1 MELRILEQIQMWR
14 TPFLDNFFK
23 YFTFLGNGGWFFIV
37 MGIIFLTTK
46 KTRKTGLRVLIA
58 LLISLIVGNI
68 ILKPMVARPRP
79 YWVKDV
85 DILVKHLKD
94 YSFPSGHSYAASA
107 FAASLW
113 YEFKN
118 WSIVWFV
125 LAILMGISRLYLF
138 VHYPTDVLAGL
149 ILGVLF
155 AVGANKIVNHF
166 YKGATN

>member
-1 MELRILEQIQMWR
+1 MELRILEQIQTLR
-14 TPFLDNFFK
+14 TPLLDNFFK

-37 MGIIFLTTK
+37 MGLILLINK
-46 KTRKTGLRVLIA
+46 KTRKTGLRVIVA
-58 LLISLIVGNI
+58 LLFCLFVGNLF
-68 ILKPMVARPRP
+68 LKPLIARPRP

-113 YEFKN
+113 YENKK
-118 WSIVWFV
+118 WSAFWFA

-149 ILGVLF
+149 ILGIVF
-155 AVGANKIVNHF
+155 AILANKIVNHF
-166 YKGATN
+166 YKGEVN

>member
-1 MELRILEQIQMWR
+1 MELRILEQIQMWH

-37 MGIIFLTTK
+37 MGIIFLITK

-68 ILKPMVARPRP
+68 ILKPLVARPRP

-107 FAASLW
+107 FAASLR
-113 YEFKN
+113 YEFKK
-118 WSIVWFV
+118 WSIFWFA

-138 VHYPTDVLAGL
+138 VHYPTDVIAGL

-155 AVGANKIVNHF
+155 AMGANKIVNHF

>member
-1 MELRILEQIQMWR
+1 MELRILERIQTLR

-23 YFTFLGNGGWFFIV
+23 YFTFLGNGGWFFVV
-37 MGIIFLTTK
+37 MGIIFLINK
-46 KTRKTGLRVLIA
+46 KTRKTGLRVLTA

-68 ILKPMVARPRP
+68 ILKPLVARARP
-79 YWVKDV
+79 YWVKNV
-85 DILVKHLKD
+85 DIIVKHLKD

-113 YEFKN
+113 YENKN
-118 WSIVWFV
+118 WAALFFA

-149 ILGVLF
+149 ILGVVF
-155 AVGANKIVNHF
+155 AVSANKIVNHF
-166 YKGATN
+166 YKGEAI

>member
-1 MELRILEQIQMWR
+1 MELRILEQIQTLR

-23 YFTFLGNGGWFFIV
+23 YFTFLGNGGWFFVV
-37 MGIIFLTTK
+37 MGIIFLINK
-46 KTRKTGLRVLIA
+46 KTRKTGLRVLTA

-68 ILKPMVARPRP
+68 ILKPLVARPRP
-79 YWVKDV
+79 YWVKNM
-85 DILVKHLKD
+85 DILVKHLMD

-113 YEFKN
+113 YENKN
-118 WSIVWFV
+118 WATFCFV

-149 ILGVLF
+149 ILGVVF
-155 AVGANKIVNHF
+155 AVSANKIVNHF
-166 YKGATN
+166 YKGEAI

>member
-1 MELRILEQIQMWR
+1 MELRILEQIQTLR

-23 YFTFLGNGGWFFIV
+23 YFTFLGNGGWFFVV
-37 MGIIFLTTK
+37 MGIIFLINK
-46 KTRKTGLRVLIA
+46 KTRKTGLRVLTA

-68 ILKPMVARPRP
+68 ILKPLVARPRP
-79 YWVKDV
+79 YWVKNM

-113 YEFKN
+113 YEYKN
-118 WSIVWFV
+118 WAAFCFA

-149 ILGVLF
+149 ILGIVF
-155 AVGANKIVNHF
+155 AISANKIVNHF
-166 YKGATN
+166 YKGEAI